1 MTIELPNLPW
11 QKVAT
16 DLFHWKTS
24 TYLLLNYYSRYIEI
38 SKLNE
43 QSSSEV
49 ICHTKS
55 IFARHGIPQEVVSD
69 NGPSYSSLEYKQFAA
84 QYGFTHTTS
93 SPRYPQNNGEAE
105 RAVKTVKSFL
115 KKSDD
120 PYLALLIYRSTPLH
134 NGFSPSEL
142 LMSRQ
147 LRTTLPM
154 LESQLQP
161 SVPEYSVIHEK
172 ETMRKANIKRN
183 FDVRHR
189 ANILDPL
196 LPGQQVW
203 ISGSRD
209 SGVIVEQSQSPRSY
223 IVSTPTG
230 DLRRNR
236 RQLTPIPDSENSD
249 TRPEPQETVHP
260 QQILLTKLQ
269 EVVGYRYHPTD

>member
-1 MTIELPNLPW
+1 M
-11 QKVAT
+11 
-16 DLFHWKTS
+16 
-24 TYLLLNYYSRYIEI
+24 I
-38 SKLNE
+38 S
-43 QSSSEV
+43 
-49 ICHTKS
+49 HTKS
-55 IFARHGIPQEVVSD
+55 IFARHGVPQEVVSD

-84 QYGFTHTTS
+84 KYGFTHTTS
-93 SPRYPQNNGEAE
+93 SPRYPQSNGEAE
-105 RAVKTVKSFL
+105 QAVKTVKSFL

-142 LMSRQ
+142 LMSRR

-161 SVPEYSVIHEK
+161 SVPEYSVVHEK
-172 ETMRKANIKRN
+172 ETANIKRN

-203 ISGSRD
+203 ISGRRD

-236 RQLTPIPDSENSD
+236 R
-249 TRPEPQETVHP
+249 
-260 QQILLTKLQ
+260 
-269 EVVGYRYHPTD
+269 